1 MTFGERVRQSRE
13 KLGLTQQELA
23 DRLGYK
29 SRASIN
35 KIELDKRNM
44 KQSQIAELARVL
56 ETTPGYLMGWR
67 NVTDSDGELIRLP
80 SNISVPSAYALPILG
95 TICCGDGIH
104 AEQHYDGEFFVDKS
118 IKANYALHV
127 KGDSMIDAHI
137 YDGDVAFLRKDYEY
151 EDGKIYGCV
160 YGADDSASLKKVF
173 RADGKLI
180 LQPCNTSYKALV
192 EDPDDVY
199 IVGELAGVY
208 HPVK

>member
-1 MTFGERVRQSRE
+1 MTIGERIKQLRE
-13 KLGLTQQELA
+13 QQGLTLEEL
-23 DRLGYK
+23 GNKVGVGK
-29 SRASIN
+29 STVRKWENGMIEN
-35 KIELDKRNM
+35 MRRDKIAKLAKALD
-44 KQSQIAELARVL
+44 V
-56 ETTPGYLMGWR
+56 TPVYLMGWGDTE
-67 NVTDSDGELIRLP
+67 NGSTRLP
-80 SNISVPSAYALPILG
+80 SNISLPAAYAVPILG
-95 TICCGDGIH
+95 TICCGDGTH

-127 KGDSMIDAHI
+127 KGDSMVDAHI
-137 YDGDVAFLRKDYEY
+137 YDGDMAFLKKDYEF

-180 LQPCNTSYKALV
+180 LQPCNSSYKSLI

-208 HPVK
+208 HPVE

>member
-1 MTFGERVRQSRE
+1 MADKGKIIKELRLRE
-13 KLGLTQQELA
+13 GLTQEELA
-23 DRLGYK
+23 KRIGTTKQTIYKYEAGIVTNIPSDRLK
-29 SRASIN
+29 S
-35 KIELDKRNM
+35 
-44 KQSQIAELARVL
+44 IADVL
-56 ETTPGYLMGWR
+56 GVNPVALLGLG
-67 NVTDSDGELIRLP
+67 
-80 SNISVPSAYALPILG
+80 NISIPAAYAVPILG
-95 TICCGDGIH
+95 TICCGNGIH

-137 YDGDVAFLRKDYEY
+137 YDGDVAFLKKDYEY

-160 YGADDSASLKKVF
+160 YGAEESASLKKVF

-180 LQPCNTSYKALV
+180 LQPCNASYKALV

>member
-1 MTFGERVRQSRE
+1 MTTFGERVRQRRE

-23 DRLGYK
+23 DKLGYK

-56 ETTPGYLMGWR
+56 NTTPGYLMGWK
-67 NVTDSDGELIRLP
+67 DESGELIHLP
-80 SNISVPSAYALPILG
+80 SNISLPAAYAVPILG
-95 TICCGDGIH
+95 TICCGDGTH
-104 AEQHYDGEFFVDKS
+104 AEQHYEGEFFVDRS
-118 IKANYALHV
+118 IKADCALHV
-127 KGDSMIDAHI
+127 KGDSMVDAHI
-137 YDGDVAFLRKDYEY
+137 YDGDMAFLKKDYEF

-160 YGADDSASLKKVF
+160 YGAEESASLKKVF

-180 LQPCNTSYKALV
+180 LQPCNSSYKSLI